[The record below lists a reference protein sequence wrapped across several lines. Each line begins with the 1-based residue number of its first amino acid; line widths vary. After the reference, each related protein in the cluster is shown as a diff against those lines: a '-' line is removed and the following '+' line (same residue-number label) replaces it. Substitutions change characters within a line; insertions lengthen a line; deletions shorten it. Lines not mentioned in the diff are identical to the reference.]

1 MAGSITASNDAKNEE
16 VKKATTRQRRKSR
29 DLGVC
34 ARATARDARSPR
46 CARCATLN
54 AAASPRRA
62 AVTPTA
68 QYGHGGLRPHASG
81 SGGWHCSR
89 LPRHTLRNAATW
101 PPRLP
106 LSSLLSTCPGCIFP
120 LCLLLFCACRRARR
134 LRDAHQGQGEA
145 QEDLRRDR
153 HGRQRRARCLRAAR
167 GVGEVQARREDH
179 GHPGEGPT
187 PLALDHGSRPRRS
200 ARFA

>member
-1 MAGSITASNDAKNEE
+1 MPNSSSALLLSRGDMPCTAAATDGRKLPKHDRLARSARRSRRSNVAVRLPLTRGPLSLSPSLPLSLSPSLSRCFASIALGLADQLSMMSNMAGSITASNDAKNEE

-46 CARCATLN
+46 CSRCATLK

-81 SGGWHCSR
+81 SGG
-89 LPRHTLRNAATW
+89 
-101 PPRLP
+101 
-106 LSSLLSTCPGCIFP
+106 
-120 LCLLLFCACRRARR
+120 
-134 LRDAHQGQGEA
+134 
-145 QEDLRRDR
+145 
-153 HGRQRRARCLRAAR
+153 
-167 GVGEVQARREDH
+167 V
-179 GHPGEGPT
+179 
-187 PLALDHGSRPRRS
+187 AL
-200 ARFA
+200 